1 MEKKQPLD
9 ELERLVR
16 LISDDNELLSRASTF
31 MQTLVDSKLDVH
43 GKTDISA
50 QIAEQEKKRGAEG
63 RHL

>member
-50 QIAEQEKKRGAEG
+50 QIEKLGEVEG
-63 RHL
+63 KHQ